1 MTDKIY
7 CGNGRVLTTKFGQM
21 LKLSLTSEDVQ
32 ALMDN
37 IDNGWVNIKVC
48 KRKEPSEKG
57 TTHYLEIDTWK
68 PEKKAADKP
77 AEAAAEPAKKPAD
90 AEATAE
96 DLESLPF

>member
-68 PEKKAADKP
+68 PEKKADAKP
-77 AEAAAEPAKKPAD
+77 EEKAVEKSPDDPATK
-90 AEATAE
+90 E